1 MNRILILGAGRS
13 SGYLIEYLLEWSS
26 SNGYELDIA
35 DRFTDQILPLL
46 KNHPSARALNCD
58 INNPEQRRSVIR
70 GCTIVISMLPAF
82 MHILVAEDCLAEGV
96 SMATASY
103 ESDDLRNLRPEI
115 EAKGL
120 QFLNECGLDPG
131 IDHMSA
137 MQVIHRLE
145 NDGYTITGFKSFCG
159 GLIAKGSN
167 DNPWGYKFSWNPR
180 NVILAGSGTA
190 RFLENGKLKFTPYS
204 RLFSDP
210 LSVSFIN
217 GDVYDGYPNRDS
229 VGYQAIYGLENID
242 TMIRGT
248 LRESGYCRAWNI
260 MVQLG
265 LTDDSYAFP
274 LKKGMTYREFTTAFL
289 PTIAGDEKD
298 AIRHAVNPKPDTHAL
313 ELFFW
318 TGLLSDEEIPLK
330 EGTPAIILQNL
341 LETKWKLLPEDKDLV
356 VMQHQFDAVSVST
369 TKHITSSL
377 QVEGINSSHTAM
389 AKTVGIPLAIGV
401 KMLLEKKY
409 TRPGL
414 ILPVV
419 PEFYEPVLK
428 ELGSRYAIR
437 FEEHETVELKT

>member
-26 SNGYELDIA
+26 QNGFRLDVA
-35 DRFTDQILPLL
+35 DRVTEHILPLI
-46 KNHPSARALNCD
+46 KHFPEAGALNCD
-58 INNPEQRRSVIR
+58 INDPEQRRAVIR

-103 ESDDLRNLRPEI
+103 ESEELRNLRPEI

-137 MQVIHRLE
+137 MQIIHKLGRE
-145 NDGYTITGFKSFCG
+145 GYTITGFRSFCG
-159 GLIAKGSN
+159 GLIAKDSN

-190 RFLENGKLKFTPYS
+190 RFLENGKLKFTPYH

-210 LSVSFIN
+210 SSISFLN

-229 VGYQAIYGLENID
+229 ISYQSIYGLESIS

-248 LRESGYCRAWNI
+248 LREKGYCLAWNI

-265 LTDDSYAFP
+265 LTDDSYFFP
-274 LKKGMTYREFTTAFL
+274 LRRGMTTGNLHLPFFRGQLVTKKQRSSRQFTRS
-289 PTIAGDEKD
+289 P
-298 AIRHAVNPKPDTHAL
+298 IRMRWI
-313 ELFFW
+313 FSC
-318 TGLLSDEEIPLK
+318 G
-330 EGTPAIILQNL
+330 PAC
-341 LETKWKLLPEDKDLV
+341 
-356 VMQHQFDAVSVST
+356 
-369 TKHITSSL
+369 
-377 QVEGINSSHTAM
+377 
-389 AKTVGIPLAIGV
+389 
-401 KMLLEKKY
+401 
-409 TRPGL
+409 
-414 ILPVV
+414 
-419 PEFYEPVLK
+419 
-428 ELGSRYAIR
+428 
-437 FEEHETVELKT
+437 